1 MNHSEPGPQQQAE
14 TVEHLLAIVI
24 ENREKRCA
32 QLRDN
37 ARQQAREII
46 QQAHRKSRARMHRHV
61 VALREKHGQRVSSAV
76 ARNQTLLRKQRQK
89 ADRAIADRAWPLL
102 GEAMQALWGRAE
114 TRRKWLEAAITNTA
128 ARLLHSGLRVEH
140 PADMNENELIWMK
153 QHIENI
159 GKQAELRV
167 CKEIE
172 AGVRIVAEGTVVDA
186 TLDGLLKQKTMI
198 EAMLIA
204 RIKRAG
210 NDHG

>member
-1 MNHSEPGPQQQAE
+1 MNPSEPEPQHQAE

-37 ARQQAREII
+37 AQQQAREII

-76 ARNQTLLRKQRQK
+76 ARNQTQLRKQRQK

-102 GEAMQALWGRAE
+102 REAIQALWGRAE
-114 TRRKWLEAAITNTA
+114 TRRKWLEAVIANAA
-128 ARLLHSGLRVEH
+128 ARLLHSGLRIEH
-140 PADMNENELIWMK
+140 PADMNENELSWMK
-153 QHIENI
+153 QQIENS
-159 GKQAELRV
+159 GKRAELRV
-167 CKEIE
+167 DEDIE
-172 AGVRIVAEGTVVDA
+172 AGVRIVAQGTVIDA
-186 TLDGLLKQKTMI
+186 TLDGLLKQKTTI

-204 RIKRAG
+204 RIKREG
-210 NDHG
+210 NSHG